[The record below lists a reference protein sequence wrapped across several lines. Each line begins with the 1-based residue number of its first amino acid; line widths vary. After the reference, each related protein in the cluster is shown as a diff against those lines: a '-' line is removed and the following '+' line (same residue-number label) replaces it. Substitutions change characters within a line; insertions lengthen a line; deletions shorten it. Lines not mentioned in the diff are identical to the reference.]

1 MLPAP
6 DYQEILQLQRDLAD
20 LRTKWRRL
28 IRDYYMRKF
37 NPLQPPKPAGPGG
50 GQWMS
55 DGNGS
60 AVPSKT

>member
-28 IRDYYMRKF
+28 IRDYYMRKC
-37 NPLQPPKPAGPGG
+37 NPLQPRKPAGPGG